1 MCFDKEVS
9 NYTHKVAEEDI
20 VCYKVVFRYESEGK
34 PRWSS
39 LYQHFIYE
47 QGELYEEKF
56 SDRLLRFF
64 DGLTRLKSNVY
75 HSYSDLCGIDV
86 IDSRWLGTH
95 QAVLVKCIIPKGS
108 IYWVNE
114 HEQQYASNAIK
125 IVREEPFWK
134 D

>member
-20 VCYKVVFRYESEGK
+20 VCYKVVFRYESVGK

-75 HSYSDLCGIDV
+75 HSYSDLNGLDINEISWLCAHRAV
-86 IDSRWLGTH
+86 I
-95 QAVLVKCIIPKGS
+95 VKCIIPKGA
-108 IYWVNE
+108 IYWFNSY
-114 HEQQYASNAIK
+114 QNQYASNAIK
-125 IVREEPFWK
+125 IVSEEPIYR